1 MSIDA
6 GRKQILELLRESDFS
21 NDFVGTIKG
30 EYEIDGLTSSD
41 VQRINQR
48 VESSVKQQEVRQ
60 GKSRKVASRI
70 FSN

>member
-1 MSIDA
+1 MVID
-6 GRKQILELLRESDFS
+6 KELILDLLDTCDFS
-21 NDFVGTIKG
+21 EDFAESLEGDF
-30 EYEIDGLTSSD
+30 EIDGLSSSD
-41 VQRINQR
+41 VQRINKR